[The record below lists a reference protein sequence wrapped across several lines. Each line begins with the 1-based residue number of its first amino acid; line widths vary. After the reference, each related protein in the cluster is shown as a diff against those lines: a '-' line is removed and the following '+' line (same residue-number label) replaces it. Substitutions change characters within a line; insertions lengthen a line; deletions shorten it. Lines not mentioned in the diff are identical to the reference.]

1 MNNFDDWSQIISKYL
16 KSEADPLGSLTKY
29 ELEGDAARAAF
40 IRAVLDRFLPETYGV
55 GSGQIM
61 DTKGNMSG
69 KQDIIIYRRDF
80 PRLNLPGSRDIY
92 LFESVIATFEIA
104 AKLVKKTFF
113 EALDR
118 CASLAELSPDIDHRV
133 MTGLAARNQL
143 TLNENKQYI
152 HPDPVRTARFHLIGR
167 PISFIYAFSGY
178 KTSPN
183 MMIETIEA
191 WMRERRENH
200 KPVDMKS
207 LPAVIATQGC
217 FAWRNSAP
225 YTVNENCLMGIGK
238 DEAPVRLMVLQLLH
252 TLSRKL
258 RVTTDSYGL
267 KPALDGYLN
276 RMPPPQIDSYLGK
289 AHNPVVGE
297 AVIQER
303 KVPRHVPEI
312 KPKPALKPAAAKPV
326 AKPEPEIA
334 PKPIAEEIVK
344 AIPKAVEKPIEKP
357 VFEAIVKA
365 VPEISVIEKPV
376 AEKPTPEKSVFDKP
390 VIDITP
396 RMPISPPKPEA
407 VAEPKVAQ
415 APKTL
420 ASLDPKPEAVDAPF
434 PEPNADLIPELDPNP
449 PEFEAADDEDSLPK
463 LSMPASK
470 PKAPAKP
477 ALATA
482 LNPAANNQHTAVDIP
497 LDPVAPG
504 RKQEPVAAVDSAD
517 SFLETVKMQLSTP
530 ELKRKANGSASMAA
544 DDFMETVK
552 MQMSAPEP
560 IPDLQ
565 PESEP
570 KVEPFTSTIPQ

>member
-16 KSEADPLGSLTKY
+16 KSESDPLGSLTKH

-69 KQDIIIYRRDF
+69 KLDIIIYRRDF
-80 PRLNLPGSRDIY
+80 PRLNLPGTRDIFLY
-92 LFESVIATFEIA
+92 ESVIATFEIA

-113 EALDR
+113 EALDQ
-118 CASLAELSPDIDHRV
+118 CAALAELSPDIDRKV

-143 TLNENKQYI
+143 TLNENKQYV

-178 KTSPN
+178 KTSAN

-191 WMRERRENH
+191 WMHERKENH
-200 KPVDMKS
+200 KPVDMIS

-225 YTVNENCLMGIGK
+225 YTVNENCLMGVGK
-238 DEAPVRLMVLQLLH
+238 DDAPVRLIILQLLH

-276 RMPPPQIDSYLGK
+276 RMPPPQIDNYLGK
-289 AHNPVVGE
+289 AYNPLVGDSVTME
-297 AVIQER
+297 KSVRRQ
-303 KVPRHVPEI
+303 
-312 KPKPALKPAAAKPV
+312 V
-326 AKPEPEIA
+326 AETRSA
-334 PKPIAEEIVK
+334 PKPTTIRPAAKLEQAKMTPKPVESEAPVK
-344 AIPKAVEKPIEKP
+344 AVPKAVEKPVEKQP
-357 VFEAIVKA
+357 VVDSVVKA
-365 VPEISVIEKPV
+365 VPEKPAPEKP
-376 AEKPTPEKSVFDKP
+376 AFDKP
-390 VIDITP
+390 AIDITP
-396 RMPISPPKPEA
+396 RMPLMPPKTGLA
-407 VAEPKVAQ
+407 VESRPSQPPKA
-415 APKTL
+415 TL

-434 PEPNADLIPELDPNP
+434 PEPSADLIPELDPNP
-449 PEFEAADDEDSLPK
+449 PEIEAVDDNDNDALPK

-470 PKAPAKP
+470 PAASAQP
-477 ALATA
+477 ALK
-482 LNPAANNQHTAVDIP
+482 AAVNNQQTSVDFP
-497 LDPVAPG
+497 LDSAALPE
-504 RKQEPVAAVDSAD
+504 RKSEPVAAVDSAD
-517 SFLETVKMQLSTP
+517 SFLETVKLQLSTP
-530 ELKRKANGSASMAA
+530 EPKANNNGSTSTAA
-544 DDFMETVK
+544 DEFMETVK
-552 MQMSAPEP
+552 MQMSSPEP

-570 KVEPFTSTIPQ
+570 KPEPFTSTIPQ